1 MPFKDAD
8 VDNLITF
15 IITIS
20 GAVVGGAIA
29 GHYSFKATKDAHE
42 NQKRIADENER
53 NIITSLLQSIH
64 DEIETVFDNYHEN
77 MGVKLESL
85 EENTPL
91 LFYYPLVSDFFPVY
105 NGNTFLLGRIKD
117 NDLRKSIIKTYTLA
131 KGLIDSYRM
140 NNDLLQ
146 KYEHWD
152 GVYSETQLQVHKDKA
167 IVQYGALIAY
177 AKALK
182 LQHFKLK
189 ENVKQTVRILMKNGV
204 LNEAK

>member
-1 MPFKDAD
+1 MN
-8 VDNLITF
+8 NLITF
-15 IITIS
+15 IITIA

-29 GHYSFKATKDAHE
+29 GYYSFKATKEAHE

-85 EENTPL
+85 EENAPL
-91 LFYYPLVSDFFPVY
+91 LFYYPLVSDFFSVY

-167 IVQYGALIAY
+167 IAQYGALVAY
-177 AKALK
+177 AKTLK
-182 LQHFKLK
+182 LQHIKLK
-189 ENVKQTVRILMKNGV
+189 DNVKLTVRILMKNGV

>member
-1 MPFKDAD
+1 MN
-8 VDNLITF
+8 NLITF
-15 IITIS
+15 IITIA

-29 GHYSFKATKDAHE
+29 GYYSFKATKEAHE
-42 NQKRIADENER
+42 NQKRIADDNEK

-77 MGVKLESL
+77 IGVQLESL
-85 EENTPL
+85 DENRPL

-131 KGLIDSYRM
+131 KGLLDSYRM

-152 GVYSETQLQVHKDKA
+152 GVYLETQLPVHKDKS
-167 IVQYGALIAY
+167 ITQYGALIAY
-177 AKALK
+177 AKNLK
-182 LQHFKLK
+182 SQHVKLK
-189 ENVKQTVRILMKNGV
+189 ESVKNTVRILMKNGV
-204 LNEAK
+204 LNENK

>member
-1 MPFKDAD
+1 MNSF
-8 VDNLITF
+8 VTF
-15 IITIS
+15 IITIA

-29 GHYSFKATKDAHE
+29 GYYSFKATKEAHE
-42 NQKRIADENER
+42 NQKKISDDNEK

-64 DEIETVFDNYHEN
+64 DEIETIFDNYHEN
-77 MGVKLESL
+77 MGAKLESL
-85 EENTPL
+85 EDNTPL
-91 LFYYPLVSDFFPVY
+91 LFYYPLVSDFFSVY

-131 KGLIDSYRM
+131 KGLVDSYRM

-152 GVYSETQLQVHKDKA
+152 GVYAETQLQVHKDKA
-167 IVQYGALIAY
+167 IAQYGALITY
-177 AKALK
+177 AKTLK
-182 LQHFKLK
+182 LQHANLK
-189 ENVKQTVRILMKNGV
+189 ENVKNTTRILIKNGV

>member
-1 MPFKDAD
+1 MN
-8 VDNLITF
+8 NLITF
-15 IITIS
+15 IITIA

-29 GHYSFKATKDAHE
+29 GYYSFKATKEAHE

-85 EENTPL
+85 EENAPL
-91 LFYYPLVSDFFPVY
+91 LFYYPLVSDFFSVY

-152 GVYSETQLQVHKDKA
+152 GVYSETQLQAHKDKA
-167 IVQYGALIAY
+167 IAQYGALVAY
-177 AKALK
+177 AKTLK
-182 LQHFKLK
+182 LQHLKLK
-189 ENVKQTVRILMKNGV
+189 DNVKLTVRILMKNGV

>member
-1 MPFKDAD
+1 MN
-8 VDNLITF
+8 NLITF
-15 IITIS
+15 IITIA

-29 GHYSFKATKDAHE
+29 GYYSFKATKEAHE
-42 NQKRIADENER
+42 NQKIIADENER
-53 NIITSLLQSIH
+53 NIVTSLLQSIH

-77 MGVKLESL
+77 IGVKLESL
-85 EENTPL
+85 EEDAPL

-146 KYEHWD
+146 KYEHWS
-152 GVYSETQLQVHKDKA
+152 GVYSETQLKVHQDKSFA
-167 IVQYGALIAY
+167 QYRALVTY
-177 AKALK
+177 AQTLK
-182 LQHFKLK
+182 LQHIKLK
-189 ENVKQTVRILMKNGV
+189 ENVKNTVRILMKNGV